1 MKLNKLVAILGSFLF
16 TSSVLAASA
25 NTITFQ
31 GEVTDETCTVSV
43 NGENASPVVL
53 LETVPKSELAK
64 SGDTAG
70 ATEFEVSISGCTG
83 NATTGVPNISTVFV
97 GNQVTGNG
105 NLGNTG
111 SATNVELQILDTSDS
126 AIDLSGGYKGSNDL
140 ALAAGEKANSATYK
154 AQYYATGASTAGTV
168 NASLQYA
175 VSYQ

>member
-1 MKLNKLVAILGSFLF
+1 MKINKLVVIVGSCLF

-53 LETVPKSELAK
+53 LETVPKSALAS

-83 NATTGVPNISTVFV
+83 NAAGVPNISTVFV

-111 SATNVELQILDTSDS
+111 SATNVELQILDTTGST
-126 AIDLSGGYKGSNDL
+126 IDLKGGFKGSNDL
-140 ALAAGEKANSATYK
+140 ALASGEQANSATYK
-154 AQYYATGASTAGTV
+154 AQYYATGAATAGTV

>member
-1 MKLNKLVAILGSFLF
+1 MKLTQLVSILGFTLF

-31 GEVTDETCTVSV
+31 GEVTDETCTVAV
-43 NGENASPVVL
+43 NGESASPVVL
-53 LETVPKSELAK
+53 LETVSKSQLTNN
-64 SGDTAG
+64 GDTAG
-70 ATEFEVSISGCTG
+70 GADFDISISGCTG
-83 NATTGVPNISTVFV
+83 DVAGVPNISTVFV

-111 SATNVELQILDTSDS
+111 SATNVEIQILDTSGS
-126 AIDLSGGYKGSNDL
+126 AIDLTGGFKGSNDL
-140 ALAAGEKANSATYK
+140 ALAAGETSSTATYS
-154 AQYYATGASTAGTV
+154 AQYYATGAATAGTV

>member
-1 MKLNKLVAILGSFLF
+1 MKINKLVSIVGLCLF
-16 TSSVLAASA
+16 TSSVLAESA

-53 LETVPKSELAK
+53 LETVPKSALAN

-83 NATTGVPNISTVFV
+83 NAAGVPNISTVFV
-97 GNQVTGNG
+97 GNQVTSNG

-111 SATNVELQILDTSDS
+111 SATNVELQILDTTGST
-126 AIDLSGGYKGSNDL
+126 IDLKDGFKGSNDL
-140 ALAAGEKANSATYK
+140 ALASGEQANSATYK
-154 AQYYATGASTAGTV
+154 AQYYATGAATAGTV